1 MGIRKSV
8 YALAAAEVEALREA
22 FLAVMGL
29 RDERGY

>member
-22 FLAVMGL
+22 FLAVMGAP
-29 RDERGY
+29 